1 MSGRPDHKEREV
13 VRLLAGAARPRV
25 PAGLAER
32 ARAYGTRVRRRE
44 RWRRWALWLL
54 LAAGAVAFGVWAYAV
69 EPWAAPPMRTTP
81 PLEPW

>member
-1 MSGRPDHKEREV
+1 MSARHDHKEREV

-25 PAGLAER
+25 PRDLP
-32 ARAYGTRVRRRE
+32 ARVLAYGARVRRRQ
-44 RWRRWALWLL
+44 RWRRRALWLL
-54 LAAGAVAFGVWAYAV
+54 LAAGAVAFAVWAYAV

>member
-1 MSGRPDHKEREV
+1 MSGGRDHKEREV

-25 PAGLAER
+25 PRDLPGR
-32 ARAYGTRVRRRE
+32 ALAYGARVRRRE

-54 LAAGAVAFGVWAYAV
+54 LAAGAVAFGVWAYTV